1 MDLPLVGRTRELAQ
15 LRGALVSASAG
26 SGRLL
31 LVSGD
36 AGIGKTRLAMAVADM
51 ANDYDVPVARGYA
64 VDDPGM
70 PPLWPWR
77 RLARDIPQLSDALSV
92 KTGDSASARFAMFA
106 DATDAL
112 TEAAAERGLLI
123 ILEDLHWADRSSLKL
138 LSHLAGDLARTRAL
152 ILGTFRAADG
162 SPLADRLPDL
172 LRSSEMRSIRLTGL
186 DTPDIAHWLR
196 IKAPAAEQMAA
207 EVAAK
212 TNGNPLFVRMLID
225 HDLDGHPELRHL
237 VLAQV
242 PDNARDLLGA
252 ASVLGERIDPSL
264 LTEVSGLDEATVA
277 DLLDQ
282 SVRAGVLR
290 SAPAI
295 SFTHAL
301 VRDAV
306 YEELAPSQR
315 MALHQR
321 AAQALERS
329 DTSAAGRI
337 ANHWRLS
344 GSTDWTVHCVHWAR
358 LAAAAAI
365 KDLAYDEAVEF
376 AELALRAPDAELTL
390 ELARAEFLAGR
401 ATESVRHCVQAARLA
416 DAENRPDLRAA
427 AALVITGM
435 GDPKTITAVDRLC
448 AEALAT
454 TQPDPIRARLLA
466 KRAMAAAET
475 GSVTARDLSAQALKL
490 AEDCGD
496 PDALLDSVHA
506 RHFTLCAPQYWA
518 ERVELGRRACELAE
532 TAEQPLAA
540 LWGHLWLL
548 DAWFQCGD
556 LAAVDYELN
565 QIERFATTHRH
576 ALAWWHLNRMRATR
590 AALVG
595 EFDRAM
601 AFNEAAREI
610 AQRLDTV
617 ATTGMYFAFLHQI
630 CMLRGTM
637 EPDDGRTAIEVLGS
651 VPEIALAQ
659 IFVPVTHVLMGDLAS
674 ARATF
679 EVFRRMPEHL
689 AVGPRWAPLVFHIG
703 VVAVMLDDVETADL
717 VYRCFVDLEPDYL
730 TDGSGAVFCAGASP
744 RMLGELALTT
754 GRVPEAV
761 EHFRLAI
768 EMNARIGALPFLAL
782 SRLGL
787 AKALV
792 KQGKHADLPEARKL
806 AAEAAAEFRRLDLP
820 GPLST
825 TDELMGRIRAASRSA
840 NPLSPRE
847 SEVAMMIGDAMS
859 NRQIAERLVLS
870 ERTVESHVR
879 SILAKLG
886 YTTRTEIATW
896 SVRETGG

>member
-1 MDLPLVGRTRELAQ
+1 VDVPLVGRTRELSQ
-15 LRGALVSASAG
+15 LRGALLAASGG
-26 SGRLL
+26 SGRLV

-36 AGIGKTRLAMAVADM
+36 AGIGKTRLASATADM
-51 ANDYDVPVARGYA
+51 AAEYGVPVVRAYA

-77 RLARDIPQLSDALSV
+77 RLARDVPRLADALSV

-112 TEAAAERGLLI
+112 TEAAEDSGLLI
-123 ILEDLHWADRSSLKL
+123 VLEDLHWADRSSLKL
-138 LSHLAGDLARTRAL
+138 LTHLAGDLARTRVL

-162 SPLADRLPDL
+162 SPLAEKLPDL
-172 LRSSEMRSIRLTGL
+172 LRSNEMRSIRLAGL
-186 DTPDIAHWLR
+186 DTTDIAHWLR
-196 IKAPAAEQMAA
+196 LKAPAAEEMAA

-225 HDLDGHPELRHL
+225 HDLDGHPELRRL

-242 PDNARDLLGA
+242 PDKARDLLGA
-252 ASVLGERIDPSL
+252 ASVLGEQVDPPL
-264 LTEVSGLDEATVA
+264 LTKVSGLDSAEVG

-282 SVRAGVLR
+282 SVKAGVLR
-290 SAPAI
+290 STPAI

-315 MALHQR
+315 MALHHR
-321 AAQALERS
+321 AALALEQS

-344 GSTDWTVHCVHWAR
+344 GSPDWTVHCVRWAR
-358 LAAAAAI
+358 QAVTSAI

-376 AELALRAPDAELTL
+376 AELALRIPDAELTV
-390 ELARAEFLAGR
+390 ELARAKFLAGR
-401 ATESVRHCVQAARLA
+401 VRESLGHCEQAARLA
-416 DAENRPDLRAA
+416 DAENRPDLKAA

-435 GDPKTITAVDRLC
+435 GDPKTVTTVDRLC

-454 TQPDPIRARLLA
+454 KQPDAIRARLLA
-466 KRAMAAAET
+466 TRAIAASEA
-475 GSVTARDLSAQALKL
+475 GSGEARELSAQALKL
-490 AEDCGD
+490 AEDSGD
-496 PDALLDSVHA
+496 PDALLDGIHA
-506 RHFTLCAPQYWA
+506 RHLTLCAPQYRA
-518 ERVELGRRACELAE
+518 ERVELAHRACELGE
-532 TAEQPLAA
+532 TAAQPHAA
-540 LWGHLWLL
+540 LWGHVWLV
-548 DAWFQCGD
+548 DAAFQIGD
-556 LAAVDYELN
+556 LAGVDYELN
-565 QIERFATTHRH
+565 QIERFATARRH
-576 ALAWWHLNRMRATR
+576 ALAWWHLHRLRACR

-595 EFDRAM
+595 EIERAM
-601 AFNEAAREI
+601 EYNEAAREV
-610 AQRLDTV
+610 AERLDTD
-617 ATTGMYFAFLHQI
+617 ATTGMYFAFLYQI
-630 CMLRGTM
+630 WLLRGRI
-637 EPDDGRTAIEVLGS
+637 DVQQGKAAIVVLGA
-651 VPEIALAQ
+651 VPEVALAQ
-659 IFVPVTHVLMGDLAS
+659 IFVPVTHALMGDMSS
-674 ARATF
+674 AKATF
-679 EVFRRMPEHL
+679 EVFRHMPGQL
-689 AVGPRWAPLVFHIG
+689 TIGPRWAPLLFHIG
-703 VVAVMLDDVETADL
+703 LVANMLGDTETADV
-717 VYRCFVDLEPDYL
+717 VYRSFADLEPDFM

-744 RMLGELALTT
+744 RMFGELALTT

-761 EHFRLAI
+761 AHFRLAI

-792 KQGKHADLPEARKL
+792 RQGKDLPEARRL
-806 AAEAAAEFRRLDLP
+806 AVEAAAEFRRLDFP

-825 TDELMGRIRAASRSA
+825 ADELLLAISAAARAS

-847 SEVAMMIGDAMS
+847 SEVAAMIGEAMS
-859 NRQIAERLVLS
+859 NRQIAARLVLS

-896 SVRETGG
+896 SVRATR